1 MLVTQPESSERQAS
15 GPRIGLAMA
24 GGGPVG
30 LVYEIGALRAL
41 DEALDGIDFNRLDVY
56 VGVSAGAVTAALL
69 ANQLKTEQICHIFI
83 SSESEEH
90 ALDPQIFLMP
100 AFGEYWRRL
109 ASVPKLFWEACWRY
123 WRNPLDLGFLQSLT
137 RLGRALPTGFFDNE
151 PIHEYLARMWNA
163 PGRTND
169 FRQLANKLFVVAV
182 DLDTGESVQF
192 GAPGYDQVPISR
204 AVQASTALP
213 GLYPP
218 VEIDGRYFVDGAL
231 RKTMHASVAL
241 REGLDLLL
249 CLNPL
254 VPFDARL
261 AVKAGKP
268 TQVGRLVEGGLPVV
282 LSQTFRA
289 LIHSRLQVGM
299 KQYDT
304 EFERTDVILFEP
316 DREDAK
322 MFFTNV
328 FSFSG
333 RHWVCEHAY
342 QTTRQ
347 DLLSRRAELEPILA
361 RHGIRMRVDLLE
373 DRDRHYYTGLRDQR
387 GLAAPARYRGR
398 LARDLHATLDQL
410 QDCLG
415 ATAGGPSSQ
424 EGGCQAVKPNSR
436 G

>member
-1 MLVTQPESSERQAS
+1 MVVTQPESTQRQAS
-15 GPRIGLAMA
+15 GSRIGLAVA

-30 LVYEIGALRAL
+30 LIYEIGALRAL
-41 DEALDGIDFNRLDVY
+41 DEALDGIDFNNLDVY
-56 VGVSAGAVTAALL
+56 VGVSAGAVVAALL
-69 ANQLKTEQICHIFI
+69 ANRMKTGQICHTFI
-83 SSESEEH
+83 SNDSDEH
-90 ALDPQIFLMP
+90 PLDPQIFLTP

-109 ASVPKLFWEACWRY
+109 LSVPKLLWESGVRY
-123 WRNPLDLGFLQSLT
+123 LQNPLDSSLLQSLT
-137 RLGRALPTGFFDNE
+137 RLGQALPSGVFDNK
-151 PIHEYLARMWNA
+151 PIYEYLARMWSA
-163 PGRTND
+163 PGCTDD
-169 FRQLANKLFVVAV
+169 FRQLPNKLYVVAV
-182 DLDTGESVQF
+182 DLDTGESVKF
-192 GAPGYDQVPISR
+192 GAPGYDRVRISR

-241 REGLDLLL
+241 QEGLDLLF

-261 AVKAGKP
+261 AATAGQP
-268 TQVGRLVEGGLPVV
+268 AQVRRLVEGGLPVV

-299 KQYDT
+299 EKYNT
-304 EFERTDVILFEP
+304 EFAHSDVVLFEP
-316 DREDAK
+316 NRDDAK

-347 DLLSRRAELEPILA
+347 DLLARRAELEPILA
-361 RHGIRMRVDLLE
+361 RHGVHLRLDVLE
-373 DRDRHYYTGLRDQR
+373 DRDRHYYSGLRNQR
-387 GLAAPARYRGR
+387 GLAAPTRYRGR
-398 LARDLHATLDQL
+398 LVRELSATLDRL
-410 QDCLG
+410 EEITSG
-415 ATAGGPSSQ
+415 T
-424 EGGCQAVKPNSR
+424 R

>member
-1 MLVTQPESSERQAS
+1 MLVTQPESVRRQAS
-15 GPRIGLAMA
+15 GPRIGLAVA

-41 DEALDGIDFNRLDVY
+41 DDALDGVDFNRLHVY
-56 VGVSAGAVTAALL
+56 VGVSAGAVVAALL
-69 ANQLKTEQICHIFI
+69 ANRLATGQMCHVFI
-83 SSESEEH
+83 SNESEEH
-90 ALDPQIFLMP
+90 PLDPRIFLMP

-109 ASVPKLFWEACWRY
+109 STAPYLLWEAFWRY
-123 WRNPLDLGFLQSLT
+123 LQNPLDLSLLQSLT
-137 RLGRALPTGFFDNE
+137 RLGRVLPSGFFDNE
-151 PIHEYLARMWNA
+151 PIHEYLAQMWSG

-169 FRQLANKLFVVAV
+169 FRQLANRLYVVAV
-182 DLDTGESVQF
+182 DLDTGESVKF
-192 GAPGYDQVPISR
+192 GAPGYDHVPISR
-204 AVQASTALP
+204 AVQASSALP

-231 RKTMHASVAL
+231 QKTMHASVAL
-241 REGLDLLL
+241 QEELDLLL

-261 AVKAGKP
+261 AVQGGRP

-289 LIHSRLQVGM
+289 LIHSRLRVSMQ
-299 KQYDT
+299 KYDS
-304 EFERTDVILFEP
+304 EFEHTDIVLFEP
-316 DREDAK
+316 NRDDAK

-342 QTTRQ
+342 QSTRQ
-347 DLLSRRAELEPILA
+347 DLLARRAELEPILA
-361 RHGIRMRVDLLE
+361 RHGIRMRMEVLE

-387 GLAAPARYRGR
+387 DLTAPTRYRSR
-398 LARDLHATLDQL
+398 LARNLHAVLDQL
-410 QDCLG
+410 QEVVSPP
-415 ATAGGPSSQ
+415 AGH
-424 EGGCQAVKPNSR
+424 AR
-436 G
+436 

>member
-1 MLVTQPESSERQAS
+1 MLVTQPESTRRQAS
-15 GPRIGLAMA
+15 GPRIGLAIA

-41 DEALDGIDFNRLDVY
+41 DEALDGINFNHLDVY

-69 ANQLKTEQICHIFI
+69 ANQLATGPLCHIFI
-83 SSESEEH
+83 SNQSEEH
-90 ALDPQIFLMP
+90 PLDPRIFLMP

-109 ASVPKLFWEACWRY
+109 LSAPGLLWEALWRY
-123 WRNPLDLGFLQSLT
+123 WQNPLDLTLLQSLT
-137 RLGRALPTGFFDNE
+137 RLGRVLPTGFFDNE
-151 PIHEYLARMWNA
+151 PIHEYLTHLWSG
-163 PGRTND
+163 PDRTND
-169 FRQLANKLFVVAV
+169 FRRLANKLYVVAV
-182 DLDTGESVQF
+182 DLDTGEAVQF
-192 GAPGYDQVPISR
+192 GAPGYDHVPISR
-204 AVQASTALP
+204 AVQASSALP

-241 REGLDLLL
+241 QEGLDLLL

-261 AVKAGKP
+261 AVRAGRP
-268 TQVGRLVEGGLPVV
+268 TQVGRLVEAGLPAV

-299 KQYDT
+299 QKYDS
-304 EFERTDVILFEP
+304 EFEHTDIILFEP
-316 DREDAK
+316 NRDDAK

-342 QTTRQ
+342 QSTRE
-347 DLLSRRAELEPILA
+347 DLLTRRAELEPILA
-361 RHGIRMRVDLLE
+361 RHGIRMRLDVLE
-373 DRDRHYYTGLRDQR
+373 DRDRHYYTGLSDQR
-387 GLAAPARYRGR
+387 GLSTPAKYRSR

-410 QDCLG
+410 QEIVS
-415 ATAGGPSSQ
+415 APAEPPRPSIT
-424 EGGCQAVKPNSR
+424 PDTR

>member
-1 MLVTQPESSERQAS
+1 MLVTQPESIERQAS
-15 GPRIGLAMA
+15 GPRIGLAVA

-41 DEALDGIDFNRLDVY
+41 DEALEGIDFNRFDVY
-56 VGVSAGAVTAALL
+56 VGVSAGAVIAALL
-69 ANQLKTEQICHIFI
+69 ANQLQTGSICHVFI
-83 SSESEEH
+83 GNESEEH
-90 ALDPQIFLMP
+90 PLDPQIFLMP

-109 ASVPKLFWEACWRY
+109 SSIPRLFWEACWRY
-123 WRNPLDLGFLQSLT
+123 LLNPLDLGFLQSLT
-137 RLGRALPTGFFDNE
+137 RLGRALPAGFFDNE

-169 FRQLANKLFVVAV
+169 FRKLANRLYVVAV
-182 DLDTGESVQF
+182 DLDTGESVKF
-192 GAPGYDQVPISR
+192 GGPGYEQVPISR

-218 VEIDGRYFVDGAL
+218 VEIGGRYFVDGAL

-241 REGLDLLL
+241 QEGLDLLL

-261 AVKAGKP
+261 ASKAGQP
-268 TQVGRLVEGGLPVV
+268 TQVGQLVEGGLPVV

-299 KQYDT
+299 QKYDT
-304 EFERTDVILFEP
+304 EFEHTDVILFEP
-316 DREDAK
+316 NRDDAK

-347 DLLSRRAELEPILA
+347 DLLARREELEPIFA
-361 RHGIRMRVDLLE
+361 RHGIRMRIDLLE
-373 DRDRHYYTGLRDQR
+373 DRSRHYYTGLDNQR
-387 GLAAPARYRGR
+387 GLAAPEKYRAP
-398 LARDLHATLDQL
+398 LTRDLHASLDRL
-410 QDCLG
+410 RDWVG
-415 ATAGGPSSQ
+415 STP
-424 EGGCQAVKPNSR
+424 VDRSR
-436 G
+436 

>member
-1 MLVTQPESSERQAS
+1 MVVTQPESTQRQAS
-15 GPRIGLAMA
+15 GSRIGLAVA

-30 LVYEIGALRAL
+30 LIYEIGALRAL
-41 DEALDGIDFNRLDVY
+41 DEALDGVDFNNLDVY
-56 VGVSAGAVTAALL
+56 VGVSAGAVIAALL
-69 ANQLKTEQICHIFI
+69 ANQMKTGQICHTFI
-83 SSESEEH
+83 SNDSDEH
-90 ALDPQIFLMP
+90 PLDPQIFMMP

-109 ASVPKLFWEACWRY
+109 LSCRNYCGSPVLRY
-123 WRNPLDLGFLQSLT
+123 LQNPLDSSLLQSLT
-137 RLGRALPTGFFDNE
+137 RLGQALPTGIFDNE
-151 PIHEYLARMWNA
+151 PIYEYLARMWSA
-163 PGRTND
+163 PGCTND
-169 FRQLANKLFVVAV
+169 FRQLPNKLYVVAV
-182 DLDTGESVQF
+182 DLDTGESVKF
-192 GAPGYDQVPISR
+192 GAPGYDHVRISR

-241 REGLDLLL
+241 QEGLDLLF

-261 AVKAGKP
+261 AATAGRP
-268 TQVGRLVEGGLPVV
+268 TQVEAVGGGGLPVV

-299 KQYDT
+299 EKYDT
-304 EFERTDVILFEP
+304 EFAHSDVVLFEP
-316 DREDAK
+316 NRDDAK

-347 DLLSRRAELEPILA
+347 DLLARREELEPIFA
-361 RHGIRMRVDLLE
+361 RHGVHAAGRAGRY
-373 DRDRHYYTGLRDQR
+373 RDRHYYTGLCARPDQPR
-387 GLAAPARYRGR
+387 NIAARTGERSAFGAGSIAGLGIVDGQVRE
-398 LARDLHATLDQL
+398 D
-410 QDCLG
+410 
-415 ATAGGPSSQ
+415 
-424 EGGCQAVKPNSR
+424 
-436 G
+436 

>member
-1 MLVTQPESSERQAS
+1 MVVTQPESTQRQAS
-15 GPRIGLAMA
+15 GSRIGLAVA

-30 LVYEIGALRAL
+30 LIYEIGALRAL
-41 DEALDGIDFNRLDVY
+41 DEALDGIDFNNLDVY
-56 VGVSAGAVTAALL
+56 VGVSAGAVVAALL
-69 ANQLKTEQICHIFI
+69 ANRMKTGQICHTFI
-83 SSESEEH
+83 SNDSDQH
-90 ALDPQIFLMP
+90 PLDPQIFLTP

-109 ASVPKLFWEACWRY
+109 LSVPKLLWESGARY
-123 WRNPLDLGFLQSLT
+123 LQNPLDSSLLQSLT
-137 RLGRALPTGFFDNE
+137 RLGQALPSGVFDNK
-151 PIHEYLARMWNA
+151 PIYEYLARMWSA
-163 PGRTND
+163 PGCTDD
-169 FRQLANKLFVVAV
+169 FRQLPNKLYVVAV
-182 DLDTGESVQF
+182 DLDTGESVKF
-192 GAPGYDQVPISR
+192 GAPGYDRVRISR

-241 REGLDLLL
+241 QEGLDLLF

-261 AVKAGKP
+261 AATAGQP
-268 TQVGRLVEGGLPVV
+268 AQVRRLVEGGLPVV

-299 KQYDT
+299 EKYNT
-304 EFERTDVILFEP
+304 EFAHSDVVLFEP
-316 DREDAK
+316 NRDDAK

-347 DLLSRRAELEPILA
+347 DLLARRAELEPILA
-361 RHGIRMRVDLLE
+361 RHGVHLRLDVLE
-373 DRDRHYYTGLRDQR
+373 DRDRHYYSGLRNQR
-387 GLAAPARYRGR
+387 GLAAPTRYRGR
-398 LARDLHATLDQL
+398 LVRELSATLDRL
-410 QDCLG
+410 EEITSG
-415 ATAGGPSSQ
+415 T
-424 EGGCQAVKPNSR
+424 R

>member
-1 MLVTQPESSERQAS
+1 MLLTQPESGERPAS
-15 GPRIGLAMA
+15 GPRIGLAVA

-41 DEALDGIDFNRLDVY
+41 DEALEGVDFNRLDVY
-56 VGVSAGAVTAALL
+56 VGVSAGAVIAALL
-69 ANQLKTEQICHIFI
+69 ANQMPTGPICHVFI
-83 SSESEEH
+83 SNESEEH
-90 ALDPQIFLMP
+90 PLDPQIFLMP

-109 ASVPKLFWEACWRY
+109 SSIPRLFWEACWRY
-123 WRNPLDLGFLQSLT
+123 LLNPLDLGFLQSLT
-137 RLGRALPTGFFDNE
+137 RLGRALPAGFFDNE
-151 PIHEYLARMWNA
+151 PIHEYLARMWSE

-169 FRQLANKLFVVAV
+169 FRELANRLFVVAV
-182 DLDTGESVQF
+182 DLDTGESIKF
-192 GAPGYDQVPISR
+192 GGPGYEHVPISR

-218 VEIDGRYFVDGAL
+218 VEIGGRYFVDGAL

-241 REGLDLLL
+241 QEGLDLLL

-261 AVKAGKP
+261 ASAAGQP
-268 TQVGRLVEGGLPVV
+268 TQVGQLVEGGLPVV

-299 KQYDT
+299 QKYDT
-304 EFERTDVILFEP
+304 EFERTDVVLFEP
-316 DREDAK
+316 NRDDAK

-347 DLLSRRAELEPILA
+347 DLLARRGELEPILA
-361 RHGIRMRVDLLE
+361 RHGIRMRIDLLE
-373 DRDRHYYTGLRDQR
+373 ERDRHYYTGLSDQR
-387 GLAAPARYRGR
+387 GLAAPEKYRGR
-398 LARDLHATLDQL
+398 LTRDLHASLDRL
-410 QDCLG
+410 QDWVGSAPVDG
-415 ATAGGPSSQ
+415 A
-424 EGGCQAVKPNSR
+424 R
-436 G
+436 